1 MQDSATSSVAG
12 GPAVGGREALTP
24 ERIDAVL
31 ADFRA
36 WLESLA
42 ADGAPETDAPVDPP
56 VDLATIAA
64 AFTALRHEIHLHT
77 KAARAQSEQA
87 AAIAAQLGRSD
98 GGVRNGEFS
107 ADAVLEA
114 ADVLIRAESGLRRAL
129 QESSR
134 SPGWL
139 RWFAPRPDAIA
150 AAVEGVALGVQ
161 RLGRTLAKHGFEAIP
176 GVGQPFDPDTME
188 AVEAVESRAVPP
200 GTVIEEIRRGYR
212 RDGQVVRV
220 AQVKVAR
227 G

>member
-1 MQDSATSSVAG
+1 MHDSATTPVAG
-12 GPAVGGREALTP
+12 GPAGGSRETLTP

-42 ADGAPETDAPVDPP
+42 AEGQIEPDAPIDPP

-87 AAIAAQLGRSD
+87 AAIIEQLSCHEC
-98 GGVRNGEFS
+98 GETGDELS
-107 ADAVLEA
+107 ADAMLEA

-129 QESSR
+129 DESSR
-134 SPGWL
+134 ASGWR
-139 RWFAPRPDAIA
+139 RWFAPRRDAIA
-150 AAVEGVALGVQ
+150 ASVDGVTLGVQ
-161 RLGRTLAKHGFEAIP
+161 RLSRTLERLGFEAIP
-176 GVGQPFDPDTME
+176 SIGQPFDPETME
-188 AVEAVESRAVPP
+188 AIEAVVSTTATP
-200 GTVIEEIRRGYR
+200 GTVVEEVRRGYWLEGR
-212 RDGQVVRV
+212 VVRV